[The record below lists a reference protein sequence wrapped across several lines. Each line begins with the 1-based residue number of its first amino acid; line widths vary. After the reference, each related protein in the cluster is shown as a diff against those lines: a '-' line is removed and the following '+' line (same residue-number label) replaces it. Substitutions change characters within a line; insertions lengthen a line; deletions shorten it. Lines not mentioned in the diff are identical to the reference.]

1 MADKTGNKKV
11 SHLKNNNGSWT
22 YRRRVPERH
31 HETLGFKMWNRPCG
45 DVSYQEAVVMV
56 TKWAREDDLR
66 IKELDNPEV
75 GQQVRLDTEH
85 ARWAPY
91 VERLTEGWSD
101 LENDPEAYSNIV
113 DADGAERV
121 LDIAPIDPLQLAKEG
136 IMSIDANRT
145 YDDAAR
151 LVRYQSI
158 LTACFG
164 EHIDRPTDLDKR
176 DEFELV
182 KRKLERRVADLAG
195 DPNTISAVAENYYK
209 NNQIKPGVLRK
220 YRGNISKLTASLGDI
235 PISHVTPAMLRRFR
249 DEQAATMKP
258 SSLASVFTPIRG
270 MFTYAIEEE
279 LITTNPAQSV
289 KLPKD
294 KRSIHEKKWTP
305 FPPKEMQRLL
315 SAMDQFWGEPRR
327 GLSDERR
334 LAIFMVCRVMAYS
347 AMRPVEVIRLEP
359 EDVSDEWI
367 KVRESKTPSSYRTIP
382 LHPKISDFPAFVAN
396 DGLSTFR
403 RLKTDQVEP
412 VRYNFRR
419 LTRNLMDPPISDKKK
434 VVYSLRSTFSNAMRR
449 AGAGPDVRRAI
460 LGHSEGG
467 HLSHYDD
474 GPEFVLKR
482 KWVNLTDPSVIY
494 ENTDDYYDDGL
505 GND

>member
-56 TKWAREDDLR
+56 TNWALEDDLK
-66 IKELDNPEV
+66 IKELDDPKV
-75 GQQVRLDTEH
+75 GQRVRLETEH
-85 ARWAPY
+85 ARWTPY
-91 VERLTEGWSD
+91 VEELTEGFSE
-101 LENDPEAYSNIV
+101 LKGDPKAYSYIV
-113 DADGAERV
+113 DSDGAEHSLN
-121 LDIAPIDPLQLAKEG
+121 LDSIDPLQVAKEG
-136 IMSIDANRT
+136 IKSIDANQT
-145 YDDAAR
+145 HNDAAR
-151 LVRYQSI
+151 LVRYQTI

-164 EHIDRPTDLDKR
+164 DHIDRPTDLDER

-182 KRKLERRVADLAG
+182 KRKLERRIADLAG

-220 YRGNISKLTASLGDI
+220 YRGNISKLTESLGDI

-270 MFTYAIEEE
+270 LFTHAIEEE
-279 LITTNPAQSV
+279 LIETNPAKSV

-315 SAMDQFWGEPRR
+315 AAMDQFWGQPLR
-327 GLSDERR
+327 GLSDDRR

-347 AMRPVEVIRLEP
+347 AMRPVEVVRLEP
-359 EDVSDEWI
+359 DDVSDKWI

-382 LHPKISDFPAFVAN
+382 LHPKVSDFPSFVAN
-396 DGLSTFR
+396 GGLDTFR

-419 LTRNLMDPPISDKKK
+419 LTRDLMDPPISDEKK

-449 AGAGPDVRRAI
+449 AGAGPDVRRASPGTK
-460 LGHSEGG
+460 LRRCH
-467 HLSHYDD
+467 
-474 GPEFVLKR
+474 
-482 KWVNLTDPSVIY
+482 
-494 ENTDDYYDDGL
+494 
-505 GND
+505 